1 MPRFKK
7 GQTGEYTTTKGV
19 TDNFIINRV
28 NNDRTYDI
36 YFANTI
42 PILVR
47 ASSDALD
54 DDTSAATVKAR
65 NKLEQDYQKALKL
78 SKKFDEQEN
87 KRYDKIQ
94 KKQKD
99 YSKKIKDESDNAEV
113 LLKTQIYDFLS
124 AFKKVG
130 RKSRKKRRKNQRKT
144 RKSMRKKS
152 RKKSRKIRRKTKSRK

>member
-1 MPRFKK
+1 MPRFIQ

-19 TDNFIINRV
+19 IDNFIINRV